1 MGDTGEHNQD
11 VYSTNIYPSVV
22 SFYPCL
28 GLKVFL
34 LMKTKSLS
42 GVISIRLSWEI
53 LGYIDLLI
61 HLTQRK
67 KKYFYIFTARASII
81 IWSKS
86 STEQRSYLTQSL
98 GDSGTNFLGDYIS
111 KKWLPGSWVKL
122 SCDIKLVKGFLKY
135 LHLKGEEEEISI
147 TSFLK

>member
-1 MGDTGEHNQD
+1 MGETREHNQD

-42 GVISIRLSWEI
+42 GVISITLSWEI

-81 IWSKS
+81 WSKT
-86 STEQRSYLTQSL
+86 STERGSYLTQSL
-98 GDSGTNFLGDYIS
+98 GDSGTIFLGDYIS
-111 KKWLPGSWVKL
+111 KRWLPGSWVKL
-122 SCDIKLVKGFLKY
+122 SYDIKLVKGFLKD
-135 LHLKGEEEEISI
+135 LHLKGEEKEISI